1 MERNNHLDSGAVKN
15 VSGSGDYF
23 DSEGNYVGP
32 VVVIVGPTGSG
43 KTGVSIEIAKKIN
56 GEIISADSRAIYKGM
71 DIGTA
76 KPTLAERDGV
86 PHFGF
91 DLVEPGERFTAADF
105 KVYAEEKI
113 AEIRKRG
120 HVPIIAGGTGL
131 YVDALVYDYKFG
143 EAPDTRSAV
152 NSYHR
157 HDNYDAQN
165 DGLDHAAD
173 RKEICTNYLLVGIK
187 WSPEELRKRLT
198 LRAEQ
203 MFCSGLIEE
212 TKALVQKYDWSTQA
226 MKSNVYQFVWQ
237 YLQGEITAERA
248 KELFVF
254 DDWHLAKRQLTWFKR
269 TKEII
274 WMPLEKICSFVVEYI
289 QNEQRK

>member
-1 MERNNHLDSGAVKN
+1 MERNNHLGSGAVKN

-23 DSEGNYVGP
+23 DSEGNYAGP

-143 EAPDTRSAV
+143 EAPDTRSAI
-152 NSYHR
+152 NNYHR

-165 DGLDHAAD
+165 DD
-173 RKEICTNYLLVGIK
+173 
-187 WSPEELRKRLT
+187 
-198 LRAEQ
+198 
-203 MFCSGLIEE
+203 
-212 TKALVQKYDWSTQA
+212 TQY
-226 MKSNVYQFVWQ
+226 NV
-237 YLQGEITAERA
+237 R
-248 KELFVF
+248 
-254 DDWHLAKRQLTWFKR
+254 RQLPVSEKR
-269 TKEII
+269 KAESEDRRAVNKDKKDTVQNRASAAENDDHSENEIQRERRNSDKKTVNI
-274 WMPLEKICSFVVEYI
+274 CAQRDVFLSLAFFFYAFFFHRLFLDFFFHYDPLFHRTFSSVYFYI
-289 QNEQRK
+289 VSYYMIDCQ